1 MSIINALRRSYGSLS
16 HSLIIDA
23 EIIGIILKV
32 VVCFTRYLA
41 L

>member
-23 EIIGIILKV
+23 EIICVILEAV
-32 VVCFTRYLA
+32 ECFTRDLA